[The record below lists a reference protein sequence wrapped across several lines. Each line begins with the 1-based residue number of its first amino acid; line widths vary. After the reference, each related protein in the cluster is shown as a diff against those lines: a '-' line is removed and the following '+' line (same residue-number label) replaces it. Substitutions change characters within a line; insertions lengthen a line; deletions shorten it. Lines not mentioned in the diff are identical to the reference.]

1 MPLKGCYLLKTFDE
15 ITGYV
20 FKAETFCPKCLRRK
34 MYMDG
39 FIDKTLKSQSTED
52 MLDLLADDLKVN
64 RENEWSF
71 DSDMFPKVIFKS
83 DSELVPDFCT
93 SCDKFV

>member
-1 MPLKGCYLLKTFDE
+1 MKTFDE

-20 FKAETFCPKCLRRK
+20 FKAETFCPRCLKRK
-34 MYMDG
+34 MYVDG

-64 RENEWSF
+64 RNDEWTF
-71 DSDMFPKVIFKS
+71 DSDNFPKVIFKS
-83 DSELVPDFCT
+83 DSELIPDFCNA
-93 SCDKFV
+93 CNKFV